1 MLTQYHIEIMLNALG
16 ARFSPRAMSAI
27 IHANVNQDRL
37 SGQFGHDEFHFD
49 NNAFEKSYV
58 YIEEQRALTV
68 SSLYKNDAL
77 SAWSAFGRMTHTL
90 QDFYAHSNYI
100 TLWLARFDDSP
111 RSKAEWG
118 GQTLPP
124 SSEVDPVDL
133 TLIQSPDLHSGK
145 VYYPFEILYFIP
157 RTREFS
163 LRILPKD
170 SHAWMNLDT
179 PEQGFKFDYAMLAAI
194 KRTVIEYEKTTMG
207 FSDELCRL
215 FLDK

>member
-16 ARFSPRAMSAI
+16 ERFSPRAMSAI

-37 SGQFGHDEFHFD
+37 SGQVGHDEFHFD
-49 NNAFEKSYV
+49 NNAFEKSYA

-68 SSLYKNDAL
+68 SAWQKNDAL

-100 TLWLARFDDSP
+100 TLWVARF
-111 RSKAEWG
+111 E
-118 GQTLPP
+118 GQALPP

-133 TLIQSPDLHSGK
+133 SLIQHPDLHSGK
-145 VYYPFEILYFIP
+145 VYLPFEILYFI
-157 RTREFS
+157 RSTREFS

-179 PEQGFKFDYAMLAAI
+179 PEQGFKFDYAMQAAI
-194 KRTVIEYEKTTMG
+194 KRTVIEFEKTTSG
-207 FSDELCRL
+207 FSQEMCKL

>member
-1 MLTQYHIEIMLNALG
+1 MPPGIIGRMLTQYHIEIMLNALG

-27 IHANVNQDRL
+27 IYANVNQDRL

-49 NNAFEKSYV
+49 NNAFEKSHA
-58 YIEEQRALTV
+58 YIEEQCALTV
-68 SSLYKNDAL
+68 SALQKNDARA
-77 SAWSAFGRMTHTL
+77 AWSAFGRMTHTL

-100 TLWLARFDDSP
+100 TLWLARF
-111 RSKAEWG
+111 E
-118 GQTLPP
+118 GQTPPP

-133 TLIQSPDLHSGK
+133 TLIHSPNLHSGK
-145 VYYPFEILYFIP
+145 VYYPFEILYFI
-157 RTREFS
+157 RSTREFS

-179 PEQGFKFDYAMLAAI
+179 PEQGFKFDYAMQAAI
-194 KRTVIEYEKTTMG
+194 KRTVIEYEKTTLG